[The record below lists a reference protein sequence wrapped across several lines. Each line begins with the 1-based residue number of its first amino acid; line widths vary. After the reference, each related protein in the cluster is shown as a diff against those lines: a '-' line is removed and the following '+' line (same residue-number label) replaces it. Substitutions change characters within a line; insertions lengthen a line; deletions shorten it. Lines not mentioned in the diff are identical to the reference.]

1 MMIDDK
7 VYGRLNPLRAQRIL
21 SRYRKPGETR

>member
-7 VYGRLNPLRAQRIL
+7 VYGRLNSQRAQRIL
-21 SRYRKPGETR
+21 GRYRRGGGQ